1 MKLGLLNDLEKKL
14 LEVAVEREI
23 LFKETI

>member
-1 MKLGLLNDLEKKL
+1 MKLGLLSDLEKKL